1 MLSMGKLQSSD
12 ITVEYAALLILR
24 IFHLPM
30 RFKIFFFLLCFATST
45 SLRAQQPTK
54 ANRYYTEALT
64 YKSKKNIAKACEQ
77 MLLAVDADPTD
88 ADAYGMLGQW
98 YFENHQFKD
107 AADILRKG
115 SSRCQNGG
123 MRFSKA
129 LAKCLLYA
137 GLAESAL
144 MTINNFATMK
154 DSAEWNRLRAQAE
167 FIKAAIPHEQPVWP
181 RNLGLRVNSR
191 DPELFPCMAVDT
203 EQLYFTRRVN
213 NMDED
218 FFRSKWDTCGD
229 WLYARPL
236 GVPPNSPNQESS
248 MSISADGHYLF
259 FNRCEYRSQD
269 GWAEGGCDL
278 LMAYRIANDSPW
290 TIAQPFGGTINTPAY
305 EGMPTTSPDCRELYF
320 VSDRPGGYGGYDIW
334 ISRFENGLWQLP
346 VNAGPN
352 INTSGNETAPYMY
365 ADNETLYF
373 TSDGWLG
380 MGGTDIFV
388 SHKKNDNYYT
398 PAVNAGY
405 PINTAFDEKS
415 ACVTLDG
422 KQLFFS
428 SDRGGPPGNYDIYQA
443 PIRSHEARPVPV
455 SYIRGIVYDSLTKL
469 RLNYATMH
477 ICNAKTGDT
486 LYQFQS
492 NRGDAS
498 FIITLHLDNTYAI
511 HTWRVGYTD
520 VHDTIEFDKQYLQ
533 DPLVHNV
540 VMLPSGYVKPVND
553 SMLAT
558 IHFDV
563 NRVELSDSDKATIST
578 ALLPWISGKEYML
591 FVNAYT
597 DNTGSP
603 MINETLSFK
612 RANQVAQFIQTLGVH
627 ETMIQ
632 AKGLGEAH
640 MIATNETPEGQR
652 MNRRVEVIIRR

>member
-1 MLSMGKLQSSD
+1 MAECAPF
-12 ITVEYAALLILR
+12 I
-24 IFHLPM
+24 IFDYFSGSM
-30 RFKIFFFLLCFATST
+30 RFKIYFLLYCLFLSSTLPAQTSG
-45 SLRAQQPTK
+45 K
-54 ANRYYTEALT
+54 ANRYFNEALT
-64 YKSKKNIAKACEQ
+64 FKSKKNVTDACRQ
-77 MLLAVDADPTD
+77 MELYILEAPTD
-88 ADAYGMLGQW
+88 PDAYSLLGQW
-98 YFENHQFKD
+98 YFEAHRFKD
-107 AADILRKG
+107 AVDALRKASG
-115 SSRCQNGG
+115 RCQNGG

-129 LAKCLLYA
+129 LTKCLIYA

-144 MTINNFATMK
+144 MVINNYATMK
-154 DSAEWNRLRAQAE
+154 DSVEWNRLRAQAE
-167 FIKAAIPHEQPVWP
+167 YVKSAIPATPPQWP
-181 RNLGLRVNSR
+181 RNLGLRINSTV
-191 DPELFPCMAVDT
+191 PELFPCMAVDT
-203 EQLYFTRRVN
+203 EKLYFTRRVN

-218 FFRSKWDTCGD
+218 FFKANWDTCGD
-229 WLYARPL
+229 WFYARPL
-236 GVPPNSPNQESS
+236 GVPPNSPDQESS
-248 MSISADGHYLF
+248 MAISADGHYLF
-259 FNRCEYRSQD
+259 FNRCENRSQD

-278 LMAYRIANDSPW
+278 LMAYRVANDSPW

-305 EGMPTTSPDCRELYF
+305 EGMPSPSPDCRELYF

-334 ISRFENGLWQLP
+334 VSRYEEGLWQLP
-346 VNAGPN
+346 VNAGPA
-352 INTSGNETAPYMY
+352 INTRGNETAPYMY

-380 MGGTDIFV
+380 MGGTDLFV
-388 SHKKNDNYYT
+388 SRKINDSNYT
-398 PAVNAGY
+398 TAVNVGY

-422 KQLFFS
+422 KRLYFS
-428 SDRGGPPGNYDIYQA
+428 SDRNGPPGNYDIYEA
-443 PIRSHEARPVPV
+443 PIRPGAARPIPV

-486 LYQFQS
+486 LYQLQS

-511 HTWRVGYTD
+511 HTWRTLYSE
-520 VHDTIEFDKQYLQ
+520 VHDTIVFDRQYLQ

-540 VMLPSGYVKPVND
+540 VMLPSDYVKPVND
-553 SMLAT
+553 SMLAM

-578 ALLPWISGKEYML
+578 AILPWMNGTGFVLY
-591 FVNAYT
+591 VNAYT

-603 MINETLSFK
+603 MINESLSYK
-612 RANQVAQFIQTLGVH
+612 RANQVAQFIQTLGVD
-627 ETMIQ
+627 ETQIH

-652 MNRRVEVIIRR
+652 MNRRVELIIRR

>member
-1 MLSMGKLQSSD
+1 MAECAPF
-12 ITVEYAALLILR
+12 I
-24 IFHLPM
+24 IFDYFSGSM
-30 RFKIFFFLLCFATST
+30 RFKIYFLLYCLFLSSTLPAQTSG
-45 SLRAQQPTK
+45 K
-54 ANRYYTEALT
+54 ANRYFNDALIC
-64 YKSKKNIAKACEQ
+64 KSKKDVENACRQ
-77 MLLAVDADPTD
+77 MALAIENDPAN
-88 ADAYGMLGQW
+88 ADAYGLLGQW
-98 YFENHQFKD
+98 YFEAHRYKD
-107 AADILRKG
+107 AADVLRKG

-129 LAKCLLYA
+129 LTKCLIYS
-137 GLAESAL
+137 GLGESAL
-144 MTINNFATMK
+144 MVINNYATMK

-167 FIKAAIPHEQPVWP
+167 FVKTAIPATPPQWP
-181 RNLGLRVNSR
+181 RNLGLRVNSA

-203 EQLYFTRRVN
+203 EKLYFTRRVN

-218 FFRSKWDTCGD
+218 FFKANWDTCGD
-229 WLYARPL
+229 WFYARPL

-248 MSISADGHYLF
+248 MAISADGHYLF
-259 FNRCEYRSQD
+259 FNRCENRSQD

-278 LMAYRIANDSPW
+278 LMAYRVANDSPW

-305 EGMPTTSPDCRELYF
+305 EGMPSPSPDCRELYF
-320 VSDRPGGYGGYDIW
+320 VSDRPGGFGGYDIW
-334 ISRFENGLWQLP
+334 VSRYEEGLWQLP
-346 VNAGPN
+346 VNAGPA
-352 INTSGNETAPYMY
+352 INTRGNETAPYMY
-365 ADNETLYF
+365 ADNQTLYF

-388 SHKKNDNYYT
+388 SHKINDSNYT
-398 PAVNAGY
+398 KSVNVGY

-415 ACVTLDG
+415 ASVTLDG
-422 KQLFFS
+422 KRLYFA
-428 SDRGGPPGNYDIYQA
+428 SDRNGPPGNYDIYEA
-443 PIRSHEARPVPV
+443 PIRSGEARPIPV

-486 LYQFQS
+486 LYQLQS

-498 FIITLHLDNTYAI
+498 YIITLHLDNTYAI
-511 HTWRVGYTD
+511 HTWRTLYSE
-520 VHDTIEFDKQYLQ
+520 VHDTIIFDRQYLQ

-540 VMLPSGYVKPVND
+540 VMLPSDYVKPVND
-553 SMLAT
+553 SMLAM

-578 ALLPWISGKEYML
+578 AILPWMNGKGFVL

-603 MINETLSFK
+603 MINESLSYK
-612 RANQVAQFIQTLGVH
+612 RANQVAQFIQTLGVDAMQIH
-627 ETMIQ
+627 

-640 MIATNETPEGQR
+640 MIATNETPEGQW

>member
-1 MLSMGKLQSSD
+1 
-12 ITVEYAALLILR
+12 
-24 IFHLPM
+24 M
-30 RFKIFFFLLCFATST
+30 RLKIFFFFYCLVISSALL
-45 SLRAQQPTK
+45 AQQSGK
-54 ANRYYTEALT
+54 ANRYFNDALLC
-64 YKSKKNIAKACEQ
+64 KSKKDVENACKQ
-77 MLLAVDADPTD
+77 MALAIEADPTD
-88 ADAYGMLGQW
+88 ADAYGLLGQW
-98 YFENHQFKD
+98 YYDAHRFKD
-107 AADILRKG
+107 AVDVLRKG

-129 LAKCLLYA
+129 LTKCLLYA

-144 MTINNFATMK
+144 MVINNYATMK

-167 FIKAAIPHEQPVWP
+167 FIKAAIPTTPPKWP
-181 RNLGLRVNSR
+181 RNLGLRINSP

-203 EQLYFTRRVN
+203 EKLYFTRRVN
-213 NMDED
+213 NQDED
-218 FFRSKWDTCGD
+218 FFRAKWDTCGD

-278 LMAYRIANDSPW
+278 LMAYRVANDSPW

-320 VSDRPGGYGGYDIW
+320 VSDRVGGFGGYDIW
-334 ISRFENGLWQLP
+334 VSRFENGLWQLP
-346 VNAGPN
+346 VNAGPS

-380 MGGTDIFV
+380 MGGTDIFM
-388 SHKKNDNYYT
+388 SRKINDEQYT
-398 PAVNAGY
+398 KALNVGY

-415 ACVTLDG
+415 ASVTLDG
-422 KQLFFS
+422 KRLYFS
-428 SDRGGPPGNYDIYQA
+428 SDRNGPPGNYDIYEA
-443 PIRSHEARPVPV
+443 PIRSGSVRPIPV
-455 SYIRGIVYDSLTKL
+455 SYMRGIVYDSLSKV
-469 RLNYATMH
+469 RLNYATMYV
-477 ICNAKTGDT
+477 CNAKTGDT

-511 HTWRVGYTD
+511 HTWRALYTE
-520 VHDTIEFDKQYLQ
+520 VHDTIDFDRQYLQ

-540 VMLPSGYVKPVND
+540 ALLPSDYIKPVND
-553 SMLAT
+553 SMLT
-558 IHFDV
+558 MIHFDV
-563 NRVELSDSDKATIST
+563 NRVELSDSDKAAIST
-578 ALLPWISGKEYML
+578 AILPWMNSKGGFML
-591 FVNAYT
+591 YVNAYT
-597 DNTGSP
+597 DNTGTP
-603 MINETLSFK
+603 MINESLSYK
-612 RANQVAQFIQTLGVH
+612 RANQVAQFIQTLGVD

-640 MIATNETPEGQR
+640 MIATNETPEGQW